1 MAISDTQKVD
11 YLWKKL
17 GYSAAKTDTNAIKKA
32 PNEAISS
39 PLLMR
44 IDTLWS
50 QSGTIPGVLPG
61 SSTGVVTVYPTSNPI
76 ECTEDTSATAN
87 RTWKT
92 GEANWISPEFG
103 STYQVKVYIHTAS
116 DAAGASGGDQVFAT
130 GSGNDDEW
138 FFDYQAG
145 VLHFIG
151 DNLPNGVSFT
161 GKSVYISGGR
171 YTGSIGGNFSAST
184 MGDLTTIGSPQTT
197 LTPIVTNA
205 DIGLD
210 PSGTGQV
217 VITGDNAVTIPSGS
231 TASRPSG
238 AVGDLRVNS
247 ATGNL
252 EYYASGQWNVL
263 DPSSGTATA
272 LDSFVGDG
280 STTTFTLS
288 AESSTDSVIVTI
300 QGVVQKAS
308 TTYTVSGTTL
318 TFSEAPLLNEQIEA
332 RVVSTT
338 YTLGDKVED
347 SDGDTFIRV
356 EESTDEDTIRFDTA
370 GTQRMIITNTG
381 NVGIGVESP
390 STALHVAGIITA
402 NSIDADFT
410 GSIFADDSTLLVD
423 GTTGSIN
430 LNGTVKGH
438 IIPDANET
446 YDLGSSG
453 NKFRDLYLSGTTITL
468 GTETISSSTGK
479 IIFSGSI
486 ESSGIFD
493 GDVTG
498 SVFADDSTLLV
509 DGVNGNVPL
518 SVEATNI
525 TVTANNS
532 TDETVYL
539 TFVDGATGT
548 QGIETDTGLSY
559 NPSTGI
565 LTTTQATAKVVA
577 QNIQVGVTGA
587 NEIDT
592 SSGNLTI
599 DSAGGTV
606 TVDDNLVISGN
617 LTVNGT
623 TTTIDSATAQT
634 IDLADNDKMRFGD
647 GNDLEIFHSGTTSY
661 IRDVGDGDLQIF
673 GTDDVYIR
681 GYSTN
686 NYMARFNEN
695 SYVQLYYNN
704 NLKFATTT
712 DGIDVTGTVVS
723 DGLTVASDSTYA
735 IDVSRPSA
743 GNTTL
748 RITGGSTAG
757 NDAVLRADIGNTT
770 GTSAVYFG
778 DTDTNGIGRIMYEH
792 NGDFM
797 RFYTSSTEQMRI
809 DSSGNVGIGTT
820 NPATELEVV
829 GTVTAT
835 LFDGTAT
842 TARYADLAEKY
853 LCDQDYDEGTVVM
866 VGGSAEVTACT
877 EYAYA
882 IGVVSHNPA
891 LMMNS
896 ELEGG
901 TYIALKGRVPVKV
914 QGPITKGQTL
924 VAGNDGVA
932 QEGTQG
938 RVFAVAL
945 ESTDSDKISLIEA
958 VIL

>member
-217 VITGDNAVTIPSGS
+217 VITGENAVTIPSGS

-509 DGVNGNVPL
+509 DGVNGNIPA
-518 SVEATNI
+518 SVLTGTASVDTTGNADTATTATNI
-525 TVTANNS
+525 TATANNS

-548 QGIETDTGLSY
+548 QGIETDTGLNY

-587 NEIDT
+587 NELDT

-606 TVDDNLVISGN
+606 TVDDNLVISGD

-623 TTTIDSATAQT
+623 TVTNNASNLVVDDALIELNHSLTGANASDLGLVMERGSTGDNAFIGWDESADKFIVGTTTATGASSG
-634 IDLADNDKMRFGD
+634 DLS
-647 GNDLEIFHSGTTSY
+647 ITSGTLVAS
-661 IRDVGDGDLQIF
+661 VFEG
-673 GTDDVYIR
+673 
-681 GYSTN
+681 
-686 NYMARFNEN
+686 
-695 SYVQLYYNN
+695 
-704 NLKFATTT
+704 NLT
-712 DGIDVTGTVVS
+712 GDVTGNADTA
-723 DGLTVASDSTYA
+723 TTST
-735 IDVSRPSA
+735 
-743 GNTTL
+743 
-748 RITGGSTAG
+748 
-757 NDAVLRADIGNTT
+757 
-770 GTSAVYFG
+770 
-778 DTDTNGIGRIMYEH
+778 
-792 NGDFM
+792 
-797 RFYTSSTEQMRI
+797 
-809 DSSGNVGIGTT
+809 NV
-820 NPATELEVV
+820 
-829 GTVTAT
+829 TVTANNATNETTYIAFVDGATGTQGIETDTGLSYNPSTNT
-835 LFDGTAT
+835 LTTTTFSGTAT
-842 TARYADLAEKY
+842 TAQYADLAEKY

-882 IGVVSHNPA
+882 IGVVSYNPA

>member
-509 DGVNGNVPL
+509 DGVNGNIPA
-518 SVEATNI
+518 SVLTGTASVDTTGNADTATTATNI
-525 TVTANNS
+525 TATANNS

-548 QGIETDTGLSY
+548 QGIETDTGLNY

-587 NEIDT
+587 NELDT

-606 TVDDNLVISGN
+606 TVDDNLVISGD

-623 TTTIDSATAQT
+623 TVTNNASNLVVDDALIELNHSLTGANASDLGLVMERGSTGDNAFIGWDESADKFIVGTTTATGASSG
-634 IDLADNDKMRFGD
+634 DLS
-647 GNDLEIFHSGTTSY
+647 ITSGTLVAS
-661 IRDVGDGDLQIF
+661 VFEG
-673 GTDDVYIR
+673 
-681 GYSTN
+681 
-686 NYMARFNEN
+686 
-695 SYVQLYYNN
+695 
-704 NLKFATTT
+704 NLT
-712 DGIDVTGTVVS
+712 GDVTGNADTA
-723 DGLTVASDSTYA
+723 TTST
-735 IDVSRPSA
+735 
-743 GNTTL
+743 
-748 RITGGSTAG
+748 
-757 NDAVLRADIGNTT
+757 
-770 GTSAVYFG
+770 
-778 DTDTNGIGRIMYEH
+778 
-792 NGDFM
+792 
-797 RFYTSSTEQMRI
+797 
-809 DSSGNVGIGTT
+809 NV
-820 NPATELEVV
+820 
-829 GTVTAT
+829 TVTANNATNETTYIAFVDGATGTQGIETDTGLSYNPSTNT
-835 LFDGTAT
+835 LTTTTFSGTAT
-842 TARYADLAEKY
+842 TAQYADLAEKY

-882 IGVVSHNPA
+882 IGVVSYNPA

>member
-1 MAISDTQKVD
+1 MAIQDSQKVD

-50 QSGTIPGVLPG
+50 QSGSIPSVLPG

-76 ECTEDTSATAN
+76 ETTEDTSATAN

-92 GEANWISPEFG
+92 GQQNWISPEFG

-151 DNLPNGVSFT
+151 DNLPNGISFT

-197 LTPIVTNA
+197 LTPTVTNA

-210 PSGTGQV
+210 PTGTGQV
-217 VITGDNAVTIPSGS
+217 VITGTNAITIPSGT
-231 TASRPSG
+231 TAERPSG
-238 AVGDLRVNS
+238 ETGDLRVNT

-252 EYYASGQWNVL
+252 EFYDGSDWQSL
-263 DPSSGTATA
+263 DPSVGSATA
-272 LDSFVGDG
+272 LDSFTGDG
-280 STTTFTLS
+280 STTAFTLS
-288 AESSTDSVIVTI
+288 ASSSTDNVIVTI
-300 QGVVQKAS
+300 QGVVQKAT

-318 TFSEAPLLNEQIEA
+318 TFNEAPLLNEQIEA
-332 RVVSTT
+332 RTVSTT
-338 YTLGDKVED
+338 YTLGDKVSD
-347 SDGDTFIRV
+347 SDGNTLIQV
-356 EESTDEDTIRFDTA
+356 EESANENKIRFDTD
-370 GTQRMIITNTG
+370 GTQRMIITDTG
-381 NVGIGVESP
+381 NVGIGVDAP
-390 STALHVAGIITA
+390 STALHVAGVITA

-438 IIPDANET
+438 IIPDDTEV

-453 NKFRDLYLSGTTITL
+453 AKFRDLYLSGSSIKL
-468 GTETISSSTGK
+468 GTETITSSAGK
-479 IIFSGSI
+479 IIFSGAI
-486 ESSGIFD
+486 QSSGTYD
-493 GDVTG
+493 GDLVG
-498 SVFADDSTLLV
+498 SVFADDSSLLV

-518 SVEATNI
+518 AVEATNV
-525 TVTANNS
+525 TATANNT

-539 TFVDGATGT
+539 TFVDGPTGT
-548 QGIETDTGLSY
+548 QGIETDTGLTY
-559 NPSTGI
+559 NPSSNT
-565 LTTTQATAKVVA
+565 LTTTTFSGQATSA
-577 QNIQVGVTGA
+577 Q
-587 NEIDT
+587 
-592 SSGNLTI
+592 
-599 DSAGGTV
+599 
-606 TVDDNLVISGN
+606 
-617 LTVNGT
+617 
-623 TTTIDSATAQT
+623 
-634 IDLADNDKMRFGD
+634 
-647 GNDLEIFHSGTTSY
+647 
-661 IRDVGDGDLQIF
+661 
-673 GTDDVYIR
+673 
-681 GYSTN
+681 
-686 NYMARFNEN
+686 
-695 SYVQLYYNN
+695 
-704 NLKFATTT
+704 
-712 DGIDVTGTVVS
+712 
-723 DGLTVASDSTYA
+723 
-735 IDVSRPSA
+735 
-743 GNTTL
+743 
-748 RITGGSTAG
+748 
-757 NDAVLRADIGNTT
+757 
-770 GTSAVYFG
+770 
-778 DTDTNGIGRIMYEH
+778 
-792 NGDFM
+792 
-797 RFYTSSTEQMRI
+797 
-809 DSSGNVGIGTT
+809 
-820 NPATELEVV
+820 
-829 GTVTAT
+829 
-835 LFDGTAT
+835 
-842 TARYADLAEKY
+842 YADLAEKY

-866 VGGSAEVTACT
+866 VGGTAEVTACT

-882 IGVVSHNPA
+882 IGVVSNNPA

-924 VAGNDGVA
+924 VAGDNGVA
-932 QEGTQG
+932 QEGTHG
-938 RVFAVAL
+938 RVFGVAL
-945 ESTDSDKISLIEA
+945 ESTNSSKIVLIEA